1 MDEFRIKKEEN
12 SNKIKDKYTRLQEKL
27 KKAADSQVGKF
38 HKEIEVFSSNS
49 QDRSNLDQKNKEEYA
64 KLEKTINA
72 KKKKVDK
79 FNDTLKQLKI
89 KIKQNTEDW
98 DMKNENIKKE
108 KEKLMDSYKIL
119 KKKLLQFRKGQVN
132 FNFQALVR

>member
-1 MDEFRIKKEEN
+1 M
-12 SNKIKDKYTRLQEKL
+12 
-27 KKAADSQVGKF
+27 KKAADTQVGKF
-38 HKEIEVFSSNS
+38 HKEIEVFSQNS
-49 QDRSNLDQKNKEEYA
+49 QDRSTLDKKNKEEYA
-64 KLEKTINA
+64 KLEKTING

-132 FNFQALVR
+132 FI